1 MFLFYIKGNNKY
13 ERIVIFMKSKKLL
26 TMTVAFLIIFS
37 LAACSQNTQGA
48 VDGNLDSPAPDPS
61 EKTLESGDNTATEDN
76 ESNENGDIGNS
87 SDNSKETAG
96 DRVFTLKELSAYNG
110 QDGMPAY
117 IAVDGVVYDVSN
129 VGPWKNGT
137 HNSFKAGE
145 DLTVEIKEISPHG
158 VGNLEGLPIVGKLAT
173 E

>member
-1 MFLFYIKGNNKY
+1 
-13 ERIVIFMKSKKLL
+13 MKSKKLL

-37 LAACSQNTQGA
+37 LAACSQNTQET
-48 VDGNLDSPAPDPS
+48 VSGNLDSPSPSPS
-61 EKTLESGDNTATEDN
+61 EKSLEFSDNTTNEDAD
-76 ESNENGDIGNS
+76 SGNS
-87 SDNSKETAG
+87 NDTSKEIAG
-96 DRVFTLKELSAYNG
+96 DRVFTLEELSAYNG

-137 HNSFKAGE
+137 HNSFKAGD

>member
-1 MFLFYIKGNNKY
+1 
-13 ERIVIFMKSKKLL
+13 MKSKKLL

-37 LAACSQNTQGA
+37 LAACSQNTQET
-48 VDGNLDSPAPDPS
+48 VSGNLDSPSPSPS
-61 EKTLESGDNTATEDN
+61 EKSLEFSDNTTNEDDD
-76 ESNENGDIGNS
+76 SGNS
-87 SDNSKETAG
+87 NDTSKEIAG
-96 DRVFTLKELSAYNG
+96 DRVFTLEELSAYNG

-137 HNSFKAGE
+137 HNSFKAGD